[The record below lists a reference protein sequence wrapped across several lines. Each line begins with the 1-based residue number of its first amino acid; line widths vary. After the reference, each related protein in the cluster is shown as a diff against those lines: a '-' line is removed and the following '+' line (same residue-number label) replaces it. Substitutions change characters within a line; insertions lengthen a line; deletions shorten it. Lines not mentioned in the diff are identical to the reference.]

1 METNL
6 IEREVDEISKTIVII
21 KYDDDCE
28 RANFFLKSI
37 NGLITKVNETFDPI
51 CDRTYKAWK
60 EATGQ
65 RGKHLRPLE
74 DVKKAVNNTISEYFR
89 EKEDLRL
96 KLQAEA
102 EEKARKEAERLLE
115 RANKAEAKGDS
126 LKAESLRQEAV
137 VKESLVPEI
146 PQPRKQEGLSVRKV
160 WKAKIINAEAVPH
173 EFLDVNVARIEK
185 VLNSTNGAMK
195 IAGVVAYQ
203 ESIVSSRK
211 SWDE

>member
-6 IEREVDEISKTIVII
+6 IEREVDEISKTNIII
-21 KYDDDCE
+21 KTDEDCGK
-28 RANFFLKSI
+28 ANLILKRIKGMMEQVKLS
-37 NGLITKVNETFDPI
+37 FDPI
-51 CDRTYKAWK
+51 VSKAHAAHK
-60 EATGQ
+60 EATAQ
-65 RGKHLRPLE
+65 RAKFLDPLNATE
-74 DVKKAVNNTISEYFR
+74 RAIKNRIAQYYDDQEQI
-89 EKEDLRL
+89 RL

-102 EEKARKEAERLLE
+102 EEKARKEAERILE
-115 RANKAEAKGDS
+115 RANKAEIRGDTD
-126 LKAESLRQEAV
+126 KAESLRQEAV

-146 PQPRKQEGLSVRKV
+146 PQARKQEGLSVRKV
-160 WKAKIINAEAVPH
+160 WKAKIINAEAIPH